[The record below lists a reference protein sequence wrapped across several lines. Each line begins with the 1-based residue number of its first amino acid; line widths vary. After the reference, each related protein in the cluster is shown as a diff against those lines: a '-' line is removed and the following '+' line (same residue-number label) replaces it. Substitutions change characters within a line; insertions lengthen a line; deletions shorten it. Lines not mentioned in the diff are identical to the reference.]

1 MSSARDWGFLML
13 RVLLASPMIAVHG
26 WGKVQS
32 LFAEGPVRFAD
43 PLHLGATT
51 TLVLA
56 VLTEFVAPLLVLLG
70 IRVRWAA
77 GATAVTM
84 GVAFVMVHG
93 GALTGEHSGELA
105 YLYLVGFAVLAIAG
119 DARGAPDR
127 DT

>member
-1 MSSARDWGFLML
+1 
-13 RVLLASPMIAVHG
+13 
-26 WGKVQS
+26 
-32 LFAEGPVRFAD
+32 
-43 PLHLGATT
+43 
-51 TLVLA
+51 

-119 DARGAPDR
+119 GTHVAPER
-127 DT
+127 DP

>member
-1 MSSARDWGFLML
+1 M
-13 RVLLASPMIAVHG
+13 
-26 WGKVQS
+26 
-32 LFAEGPVRFAD
+32 
-43 PLHLGATT
+43 
-51 TLVLA
+51 
-56 VLTEFVAPLLVLLG
+56 
-70 IRVRWAA
+70 
-77 GATAVTM
+77 TM